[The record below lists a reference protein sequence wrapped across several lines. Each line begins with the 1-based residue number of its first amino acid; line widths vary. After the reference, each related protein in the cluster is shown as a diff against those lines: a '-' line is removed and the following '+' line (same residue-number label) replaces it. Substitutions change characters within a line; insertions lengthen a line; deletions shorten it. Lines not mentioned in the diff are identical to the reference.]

1 MTAEKAL
8 KLSEIG
14 FCFDAAERFRGNKVN
29 TMQRPMAMDVEEVQG
44 ALVDAKAAAAKL
56 REEGKEEEAA
66 KLDEMVDKLE
76 GALHAQVEAEDLKK
90 EGELV
95 RAAAEASEQAS
106 EAAKAAV
113 HGTASDG
120 SSLHARVM
128 RAADAL
134 QKPCR
139 SITARS
145 HTVHCVLRLRI

>member
-1 MTAEKAL
+1 MDKLREDGCEELAEMVTEVVEAV
-8 KLSEIG
+8 EHAVG
-14 FCFDAAERFRGNKVN
+14 GGE
-29 TMQRPMAMDVEEVQG
+29 MDVEEVQG

-106 EAAKAAV
+106 EAAKAAGDV
-113 HGTASDG
+113 
-120 SSLHARVM
+120 ARKLGE
-128 RAADAL
+128 AD
-134 QKPCR
+134 C
-139 SITARS
+139 
-145 HTVHCVLRLRI
+145 HD